1 MSPGSTAR
9 YAAPLLPPSAS
20 CDSLPNPEVAAARSE
35 NLSSMSGL
43 SNTTTGAVHFAPA
56 THAGTSSA
64 AFTPLSSSFHPLS
77 LLLLLLLLTAHT
89 KKPTIVISPMAMD
102 AATTTA
108 NNLFTLLLPDLTQ
121 QLLFLCSFF

>member
-77 LLLLLLLLTAHT
+77 LLLLLLTAHT

-108 NNLFTLLLPDLTQ
+108 NNLLTLLLPDLT
-121 QLLFLCSFF
+121 LLFLCSFF